1 MQERRT
7 AERIRIN
14 FKARWEGLTG
24 QGRGSICDLSSTGC
38 FILTGGEVKPGELIR
53 FEIHFPNQIALVW
66 GQVVY
71 AVAEMGFALRF
82 AFSSDEETRAL
93 ASLIDDLPNR
103 NSLVLHN
110 E

>member
-14 FKARWEGLTG
+14 LQARWEGLFS
-24 QGRGSICDLSSTGC
+24 QGRGAICDLSPTGC
-38 FILTGGEVKPGELIR
+38 FVLTGGEVTTGELVR
-53 FEIHFPNQIALVW
+53 LEIYYPSRIDLVW

-82 AFSSDEETRAL
+82 AFSDEDDRRVL
-93 ASLIDDLPNR
+93 AELFESLK
-103 NSLVLHN
+103 
-110 E
+110 

>member
-14 FKARWEGLTG
+14 LRARWEGLFS
-24 QGRGSICDLSSTGC
+24 QGRGTICDLSPTGC
-38 FILTGGEVKPGELIR
+38 FVLTGGEVTTGELVR
-53 FEIHFPNQIALVW
+53 LEMHFPGRIDLVW

-82 AFSSDEETRAL
+82 ALGNEEDRRAL
-93 ASLIDDLPNR
+93 DELVEGPN
-103 NSLVLHN
+103 
-110 E
+110 